1 MRTSGPNWM
10 TNFSRYGWKNTNN
23 INMKL
28 LTGQE
33 IAPSGSIG
41 GFRFFKVVEHFNWP
55 RQFWIY
61 LYPAQ
66 FERDG
71 VLSLWYRIA
80 AKLLCPVVP
89 TCGRTMCPVFDLF
102 PF

>member
-1 MRTSGPNWM
+1 
-10 TNFSRYGWKNTNN
+10 
-23 INMKL
+23 MKL

-55 RQFWIY
+55 CQFCIY

-80 AKLLCPVVP
+80 AKLLCPDACVTISANMWAHDVSS
-89 TCGRTMCPVFDLF
+89 V
-102 PF
+102 